1 MSLDKVRSLLNQA
14 EEDLKIACY
23 DKCISSSYFSCRMM
37 VEIFLRSR
45 KVEHLPRRDDKLA
58 NLLRNQGLKEE
69 ADTLLFLYDMRKKA
83 DYGWSIAG
91 RKDAERSLREA
102 KSLISS
108 ISERMGL
115 KLI

>member
-1 MSLDKVRSLLNQA
+1 MSLNKVRSLLNQA
-14 EEDLKIACY
+14 EEDLKVACY

-37 VEIFLRSR
+37 VEIFLRSMGIGQ
-45 KVEHLPRRDDKLA
+45 LPRRDDKLA
-58 NLLRNQGLKEE
+58 NLLRNRGLREE

-91 RKDAERSLREA
+91 KEEAEESLKAA

-108 ISERMGL
+108 ISGRMKL

>member
-14 EEDLKIACY
+14 EDIKVACY

-37 VEIFLRSR
+37 VEIFLRSMGI
-45 KVEHLPRRDDKLA
+45 EQLPRRDDKLA
-58 NLLRNQGLKEE
+58 NLLRNQGLREE

-91 RKDAERSLREA
+91 KEAEESLKAA

-108 ISERMGL
+108 ISGRMKL